1 MSKRNFVPNDLNPDD
16 SRAVSALYGQLL
28 QRDIPVDSAKLR
40 QWILDWS
47 ELESVLG
54 EVSCRRYVAMTCNTA
69 NENAAKAY
77 TDFVENVQPI
87 MNEYDDKLN
96 KKLVAHPAKD
106 ALKGEFGEWFKGVQ
120 VSLDLFSPDNI
131 PLETEENKEIQA
143 YQKITGGMSVEF
155 EGKTQT
161 MQQLAAYMERTDR
174 DLRERAWRAMWER
187 RLQDKEALDKA
198 FDNLFAL
205 RKQIAKNSH
214 CKDFIDYIFLA
225 KHRFDY
231 SPADCEAFHESIE
244 KFVLPL
250 QKEIYKKRAQKMGLD
265 RLRPWDLNVDPLN
278 RAPLK
283 PYRTGD
289 ELIEKVDQIFES
301 IHPQAGKWAREMQA
315 KKLIDPDSR
324 LGKAP
329 GGYQIGFDESRLPF
343 IFMNSACTDRDI
355 YTLLHESGHSFH
367 QFALADQPIFPYRDV
382 PAEFAE
388 VASMSMELIGMSN
401 LKPFYGD
408 DNESIQ
414 RSVLGELAD
423 VVWLFPWV
431 ASIDSFQHRLY
442 EYPEHTAEDRSDI
455 WDEIMSRYDAGVD
468 YSGLEAVRRNLWQKQ
483 LHLFECPFYYIEY
496 GIAQLGALQVWA
508 NFKKEGPAAIDKL
521 FKAESLGYSVSIPE
535 MFNTAGIKFDFT
547 PKTIEPLVQ
556 TVWDEISK
564 M

>member
-1 MSKRNFVPNDLNPDD
+1 MNRIFVPQDFNPDN
-16 SRAVSALYGQLL
+16 VALVTSLFQSLL
-28 QRDIPVDSAKLR
+28 TAEVEPSPAALR
-40 QWILDWS
+40 NWIFKWS
-47 ELESVLG
+47 ELESVLA
-54 EVSCRRYVAMTCNTA
+54 EVSSRRYVAMTLNTQDEA
-69 NENAAKAY
+69 AAKAY
-77 TDFVENVQPI
+77 SDFVENIEPI
-87 MNEYDDKLN
+87 SNEYDDKLN
-96 KKLVAHPAKD
+96 KKLVAHPCFND
-106 ALKGEFGEWFKGVQ
+106 LKGEFGIWFKSVQ
-120 VSLDLFSPDNI
+120 VSLDLFDPRNI
-131 PLETEENKEIQA
+131 PLSTEETKAIQD

-155 EGKTQT
+155 DGSVKTL
-161 MQQLAAYMERTDR
+161 QQVGAYLERTDR
-174 DLRERAWRAMWER
+174 DLREKAWRTVWER
-187 RLQDKEALDKA
+187 RLQDKKPLDDA
-198 FDNLFAL
+198 FDKLFQI
-205 RKQIAKNSH
+205 RNKIAKNAH
-214 CKDFIDYIFLA
+214 CKDYIDYIFLA
-225 KHRFDY
+225 KRRFDY
-231 SPADCEAFHESIE
+231 TPDDCKAFHESIE
-244 KFVLPL
+244 KLVLPL
-250 QKEIYKKRAQKMGLD
+250 QREMYKRRAQKMGLEK
-265 RLRPWDLNVDPLN
+265 LRPWDLDVDPLN
-278 RAPLK
+278 RLPLT
-283 PYRTGD
+283 PYKTGE
-289 ELIEKVDQIFES
+289 ELIEKVDQIFEGV
-301 IHPQAGKWAREMQA
+301 HPQAGKWAREMQA

-343 IFMNSACTDRDI
+343 IFMNSAATDRDI

-408 DNESIQ
+408 DKESIE

>member
-1 MSKRNFVPNDLNPDD
+1 MNRTYVPENLNVDDTHEVSK
-16 SRAVSALYGQLL
+16 LYRHLL
-28 QRDIPVDSAKLR
+28 QREIPVDSAKLR

-69 NENAAKAY
+69 DEKAAKAY
-77 TDFVENVQPI
+77 TDFVENIQPI

-106 ALKGEFGEWFKGVQ
+106 ALQDEFGEWFKGVQ

-131 PLETEENKEIQA
+131 ALETEENKEIQA

-155 EGKTQT
+155 DGETKT
-161 MQQLAAYMERTDR
+161 MQQMAAYMERTDR
-174 DLRERAWRAMWER
+174 ELRERAWRTMWER
-187 RLQDKEALDKA
+187 RLQDKDALDKS
-198 FDNLFAL
+198 FDNLFAI
-205 RKQIAKNSH
+205 RKQVAKNAH

-244 KFVLPL
+244 KLVLPL
-250 QKEIYKKRAQKMGLD
+250 QKEIYKKRAQKMGLE
-265 RLRPWDLNVDPLN
+265 RLRPWDLNVDPLD

-283 PYRTGD
+283 PYSTGD

-301 IHPQAGKWAREMQA
+301 IHPQAGKWARKMQA

-367 QFALADQPIFPYRDV
+367 QFALAGQPIFPYRDV

-401 LKPFYGD
+401 LKPFYGND
-408 DNESIQ
+408 REAIE
-414 RSVLGELAD
+414 RSTIGELED
-423 VVWLFPWV
+423 VIWLFPWV
-431 ASIDSFQHRLY
+431 ASVDSFQHRLY
-442 EYPEHTAEDRSDI
+442 NFPEHTASDRSDI
-455 WDEIMSRYDAGVD
+455 WTEIMDRYDAGVD
-468 YSGLEAVRRNLWQKQ
+468 YTGLEAVRRNLWQKQ
-483 LHLFECPFYYIEY
+483 LHIFECPFYYIEY
-496 GIAQLGALQVWA
+496 GIAQIGALQVWA
-508 NFKKEGPAAIDKL
+508 NFKKDPKKAIDDL
-521 FKAESLGYSVSIPE
+521 FRAESLGSSRPVKE
-535 MFNTAGIKFDFT
+535 LFEAANIKFDFSPRT
-547 PKTIEPLVQ
+547 LEPLMQV
-556 TVWDEISK
+556 VWDELN
-564 M
+564 

>member
-1 MSKRNFVPNDLNPDD
+1 MNRTYVPENLNVDDTHEVSK
-16 SRAVSALYGQLL
+16 LYRHLL
-28 QRDIPVDSAKLR
+28 QREIPIDSAKLR

-54 EVSCRRYVAMTCNTA
+54 EVSCRRYVAMTSNTSDEKAA
-69 NENAAKAY
+69 NAY
-77 TDFVENVQPI
+77 TDFVENIQPI

-106 ALKGEFGEWFKGVQ
+106 ALQGEFGEWFKGVQ

-131 PLETEENKEIQA
+131 ALETEENKEIQA

-155 EGKTQT
+155 DGETKT
-161 MQQLAAYMERTDR
+161 MQQMAAYMERTDR
-174 DLRERAWRAMWER
+174 ELRERAWRTMWER
-187 RLQDKEALDKA
+187 RLQDKDALDKS
-198 FDNLFAL
+198 FDNLFAI
-205 RKQIAKNSH
+205 RKQVAKNAH

-244 KFVLPL
+244 KLVLPL
-250 QKEIYKKRAQKMGLD
+250 QKEIYKKRAQKMGLE
-265 RLRPWDLNVDPLN
+265 RLRPWDLNVDPLD

-283 PYRTGD
+283 PYSTGD

-315 KKLIDPDSR
+315 KKLIDSDSR

-401 LKPFYGD
+401 LKPFYGND
-408 DNESIQ
+408 REAIE
-414 RSVLGELAD
+414 RSTIGELED
-423 VVWLFPWV
+423 VIWLFPWV
-431 ASIDSFQHRLY
+431 ASVDSFQHRLY
-442 EYPEHTAEDRSDI
+442 NFPEHTASDRSDI
-455 WDEIMSRYDAGVD
+455 WTEIMDRYDAGVD
-468 YSGLEAVRRNLWQKQ
+468 YTGLEAVRRNLWQKQ
-483 LHLFECPFYYIEY
+483 LHIFECPFYYIEY
-496 GIAQLGALQVWA
+496 GIAQIGALQVWA
-508 NFKKEGPAAIDKL
+508 NFKKDPKKAIDDL
-521 FKAESLGYSVSIPE
+521 FRAESLGSSRPVKE
-535 MFNTAGIKFDFT
+535 LFEAANIKFDFSPRT
-547 PKTIEPLVQ
+547 LEPLMQV
-556 TVWDEISK
+556 VWDEISRY
-564 M
+564 

>member
-1 MSKRNFVPNDLNPDD
+1 MNRNFVPNDLNPDD
-16 SRAVSALYGQLL
+16 SRAVANIYQTLL
-28 QRDIPVDSAKLR
+28 QREIPVDSEKLR

-69 NENAAKAY
+69 DANAAKAY
-77 TDFVENVQPI
+77 EDFVENIQPS

-106 ALKGEFGEWFKGVQ
+106 ALKGEFGEWFKSVQ
-120 VSLDLFSPDNI
+120 VSLDLFSPENI

-155 EGKTQT
+155 EGETKT
-161 MQQLAAYMERTDR
+161 MQQMSTYMERTDR
-174 DLRERAWRAMWER
+174 ELRERAWRTMWER
-187 RLQDKEALDKA
+187 RLQDKEALDKS
-198 FDNLFAL
+198 FDNLFSL
-205 RKQIAKNSH
+205 RKKIAKNAH

-231 SPADCEAFHESIE
+231 TPADCEAFHESIE
-244 KFVLPL
+244 KLVLPM
-250 QKEIYKKRAQKMGLD
+250 QKEMYKRRAQKMGLE
-265 RLRPWDLNVDPLN
+265 RLRPWDLSVDPMN

-283 PYRTGD
+283 PYSTGD

-329 GGYQIGFDESRLPF
+329 GGYQIGFDESRIPF

-367 QFALADQPIFPYRDV
+367 QFALAGQPIFPYRDV
-382 PAEFAE
+382 CAEFAE

-408 DNESIQ
+408 NKEAIE
-414 RSVLGELAD
+414 RSTLGELED

-431 ASIDSFQHRLY
+431 ASVDSFQHRLY
-442 EYPEHTAEDRSDI
+442 NFPTHTAEDRSDI
-455 WDEIMSRYDAGVD
+455 WDEIMDRYDAGVD

-483 LHLFECPFYYIEY
+483 LHIFECPFYYIEY
-496 GIAQLGALQVWA
+496 GIAQIGALQVWA
-508 NFKKEGPAAIDKL
+508 NFKKDPKKAIDDL
-521 FKAESLGYSVSIPE
+521 FKAESLGSSRPVRE
-535 MFNTAGIKFDFT
+535 LFAAANIKFDFKPQT
-547 PKTIEPLVQ
+547 LEPLMQ
-556 TVWDEISK
+556 AVWDELS
-564 M
+564 